1 MSLYIYRKDVQTL
14 ALDHLTAEDIKEMS
28 LIEIA
33 TGIFAE
39 KKQSVTFSELLTEIK
54 ELTGFTD
61 ENLKG
66 KISQFYTDLNI
77 DGRFICIGENQWG
90 LRAWYPYDQIEEE
103 TTPQVKTKKKKVKKA
118 VDEELESDEFEDLD
132 EEELEFDDLEDYE
145 EDDDAEEEEDFDA
158 DDDSDDDDEE
168 FEEDIIEEDDEY
180 EELDEED
187 ELEEDEEED
196 L

>member
-1 MSLYIYRKDVQTL
+1 M